1 MGVKTKEEIL
11 NQLNAIVG
19 ENDSDDYLNL
29 LTDINDTYADFES
42 KSNDTTN
49 WKQKYEDN
57 DKEWRKKYRD
67 AFFNGVKDEDGKDP
81 SAKSGSKEDQ
91 EPAPEGYDDLLKPES
106 K

>member
-1 MGVKTKEEIL
+1 MSVRTKEEIL
-11 NQLNAIVG
+11 KQLNAIVG

-29 LTDINDTYADFES
+29 LTDINDTYADFDS
-42 KSNDTTN
+42 KSKDTTD

-67 AFFNGVKDEDGKDP
+67 AFFNGAKDEDGKDP